1 MYSFD
6 NLGIHVIW
14 SCNLITFFISAS
26 RKRINWC
33 RDISG
38 NIWYKLVVSSQESI
52 IMIGYL
58 KGRVIDKTL
67 NEVWVDVRDVGYR
80 VRLGSNVRQLMIIG
94 EEIELFIHTHVRED
108 VLELYGFESRQQL
121 SMFEV
126 MISVSGVGP
135 KTALGIVGGA
145 RVDQIE
151 KAVRDADVGFFTQ
164 FSGIGKKGA
173 QRILVDLKG
182 KMPRIKELDLSEE
195 SESNDTVVMALASFG
210 FSKAEIA
217 AVMGSVDTTLSDEDK
232 VREGLR
238 RLGR

>member
-1 MYSFD
+1 M
-6 NLGIHVIW
+6 
-14 SCNLITFFISAS
+14 
-26 RKRINWC
+26 
-33 RDISG
+33 
-38 NIWYKLVVSSQESI
+38 
-52 IMIGYL
+52 
-58 KGRVIDKTL
+58 TL

-80 VRLGSNVRQLMIIG
+80 VKIGTNFRQLMTIG
-94 EEIELFIHTHVRED
+94 DEVEMFVHTHVRED
-108 VLELYGFESRQQL
+108 ILDLYGFESRQQL

-126 MISVSGVGP
+126 IISVSGVGP

-195 SESNDTVVMALASFG
+195 SESDDAVVIALMSFG
-210 FSKAEIA
+210 FSKAEIG
-217 AVMGSVDTTLSDEDK
+217 AVMREIDSEMSDEEK
-232 VREGLR
+232 VREGLK
-238 RLGR
+238 RLGK